1 MTAMKNATLRQF
13 RVFEAAA
20 RLASFSAA
28 ARELHLTQPAVSIQ
42 IKQLEQSAGMPLF
55 EQIGRKVHLTAA
67 GEQMVHYARAL
78 LGLVVEAGEAFA
90 ALKGVTGGTLNVA
103 AISAGNY
110 FLPQLISRFQAQ
122 HEGVKVRLLVE
133 NREGLLQRLADN
145 ETDLA
150 IMGRPP
156 HSEEIIAENF
166 APHPHVIIA
175 AAGHPLAGQPDIPL
189 QKLQN
194 DDWIVREP
202 GSDTRTAM
210 IETFA
215 AQRFDPAIAMEVP
228 SNDTIKQAVIA
239 GMGVSFLSAHTVGLE
254 FETGRLVILDVR
266 GFPVMRNWFVV
277 HIQKKWL
284 PPVAVAFRKFLL
296 TEGESAVAG
305 ILPAAGARKV
315 RKPLRGKPKAVPGAA
330 RKNIGIK

>member
-1 MTAMKNATLRQF
+1 MDMKNATLRQF

-20 RLASFSAA
+20 RLASFSGA

-42 IKQLEQSAGMPLF
+42 IKQLEENAGLPLF
-55 EQIGRKVHLTAA
+55 EQIGRKIYLTAA
-67 GEQMVHYARAL
+67 GRQMEHYARAI

-90 ALKGVTGGTLNVA
+90 ALKGVTGGTLNIA

-110 FLPQLISRFQAQ
+110 FLPELISRFQAR

-133 NREGLLQRLADN
+133 NREGLLRRLADN

-150 IMGRPP
+150 VMGRPP
-156 HSEEIIAENF
+156 HSEEMVAESF
-166 APHPHVIIA
+166 APHPHVIVA
-175 AAGHPLAGQPDIPL
+175 SARHPLAKQRDIPL
-189 QKLQN
+189 RQLAN
-194 DDWIVREP
+194 ENWIVREQ
-202 GSDTRTAM
+202 GSDTRMAM

-215 AQRFDPAIAMEVP
+215 AQRFDPIIAMEVP

-239 GMGVSFLSAHTVGLE
+239 GMGISFLSAYTVGLE

-277 HIQKKWL
+277 HLQKKWL
-284 PPVAVAFRKFLL
+284 PPVAVAFREFLQ
-296 TEGESAVAG
+296 TEGENALAS
-305 ILPAAGARKV
+305 ILP
-315 RKPLRGKPKAVPGAA
+315 VPGPR
-330 RKNIGIK
+330 RKKRSSRGAK

>member
-1 MTAMKNATLRQF
+1 MKNATLRQF

-20 RLASFSAA
+20 RLASYSGA

-55 EQIGRKVHLTAA
+55 EQIGRQVHLTAA
-67 GEQMVHYARAL
+67 GRQMEHYARAM

-110 FLPQLISRFQAQ
+110 FLPELISRFQGQ
-122 HEGVKVRLLVE
+122 HEGIKVRLLVE
-133 NREGLLQRLADN
+133 NRDGLLRRLADN

-150 IMGRPP
+150 VMGRPP
-156 HSEEIIAENF
+156 HSKEIVAESF
-166 APHPHVIIA
+166 APNPHVIIA
-175 AAGHPLAGQPDIPL
+175 AASHPLAGQRNISLRQLED
-189 QKLQN
+189 
-194 DDWIVREP
+194 DDWIVREQ
-202 GSDTRTAM
+202 GSDTRAVM
-210 IETFA
+210 LETFA
-215 AQRFDPAIAMEVP
+215 AQQFEPNAVMEVP

-239 GMGVSFLSAHTVGLE
+239 GMGVSFLSAHTIGLE
-254 FETGRLVILDVR
+254 LETGRLAILDVR
-266 GFPVMRNWFVV
+266 GLPVMRNWFVV
-277 HIQKKWL
+277 HLEKKWL

-305 ILPAAGARKV
+305 ILPMAGARSTE
-315 RKPLRGKPKAVPGAA
+315 KPRRTTPK
-330 RKNIGIK
+330 RIKS

>member
-1 MTAMKNATLRQF
+1 MLICKAGCNGMKNATLRQF

-20 RLASFSAA
+20 RLSSFSAA

-42 IKQLEQSAGMPLF
+42 IKQLEQCAGLPLF
-55 EQIGRKVHLTAA
+55 EHIGRKMHLTAA
-67 GEQMVHYARAL
+67 GRQMEHYARSL

-90 ALKGVTGGTLNVA
+90 AMKGVTGGTLNVA

-110 FLPQLISRFQAQ
+110 FLPELISRFQAQ

-133 NREGLLQRLADN
+133 NREGLLRRLAEN

-156 HSEEIIAENF
+156 HSEEIIAESF

-175 AAGHPLAGQPDIPL
+175 PASHPLAGKRNIAL
-189 QKLQN
+189 QQLE
-194 DDWIVREP
+194 DDNWIAREQ
-202 GSDTRTAM
+202 GSDTRTVM
-210 IETFA
+210 LETFA
-215 AQRFDPAIAMEVP
+215 AQRFDPVIAMEVP

-254 FETGRLVILDVR
+254 YETGRLVMLDVR

-277 HIQKKWL
+277 HLQKKWL
-284 PPVAVAFRKFLL
+284 PPVAVAFRKFLQ
-296 TEGESAVAG
+296 TEGESAVAE
-305 ILPAAGARKV
+305 IVPIAAAGRAKKMPRKL
-315 RKPLRGKPKAVPGAA
+315 KH
-330 RKNIGIK
+330 